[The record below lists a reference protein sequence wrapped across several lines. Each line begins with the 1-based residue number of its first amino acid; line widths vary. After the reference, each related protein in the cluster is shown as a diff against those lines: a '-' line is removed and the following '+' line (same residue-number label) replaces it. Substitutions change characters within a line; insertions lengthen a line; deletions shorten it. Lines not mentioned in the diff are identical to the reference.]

1 MEDYCV
7 YLHRTPSKKVYIGM
21 TKDVKERWKN
31 GNGYHYHKYFYK
43 AIKKYGWENIEHKIL
58 LDGLTRVDAVKFEKF
73 FIKLFKSN
81 NSKFGYNLTD
91 GGDGIFGYHH
101 TQETKE
107 KIGLA
112 SRQWIRTDETR
123 KKQSEAA
130 KNRPK
135 YKLNLSNELKEKKSK
150 IAKKMWED
158 DSYKKLMLEKMR
170 NASIGRPSAK
180 RKKVK
185 CIETGEVFDCILHA
199 SQKYKVQAC
208 HISYC
213 CKGKRK
219 TCGGKHWEYVDD

>member
-1 MEDYCV
+1 MGDYCV
-7 YLHRTPSKKVYIGM
+7 YLHRTPSKKVYIGI
-21 TKDVKERWKN
+21 TKDIKERWKN
-31 GNGYHYHKYFYK
+31 GSGYYNHKYFHK

-58 LDGLTRVDAVKFEKF
+58 LDGLTRADAVNFEKF

-81 NSKFGYNLTD
+81 NREFGYNLTD

-101 TQETKE
+101 TQETKD

-112 SRQWIRTDETR
+112 SHQRIRTNETR
-123 KKQSEAA
+123 RKQSEAA
-130 KNRPK
+130 KKRPK

-150 IAKKMWED
+150 IAKRMWEN
-158 DSYKKLMLEKMR
+158 DSYKKLMLEKMK
-170 NASIGRPSAK
+170 NASIRRPSVN

-185 CIETGEVFDCILHA
+185 CIETKEVFDCILHA